1 MSITLNLEVNEV
13 EAVVAGLRKLPMEL
27 IEETVNKIKIQAIPQ
42 IQEQALAA
50 EAPVVEEAPAPA
62 KTKVKTA
69 EAEAYTY
76 SIPRR

>member
-50 EAPVVEEAPAPA
+50 QATEAPSAQVNPEPAA
-62 KTKVKTA
+62 
-69 EAEAYTY
+69 
-76 SIPRR
+76 